1 MYTNYVFF
9 MYEVPYNTKFFVM
22 ICDCDTFLCF
32 DKSLTESLT
41 VLASI
46 PASTFDLGLTDHL
59 SPKLSQ

>member
-1 MYTNYVFF
+1 